1 MLINDGGGIIMKK
14 NITKKLAVALCATML
29 CGAFASVT
37 SAGQGAYSAPP
48 SFGFEGNTNT
58 DYTYDEDV
66 WTDEE
71 SNDYITVNPEETL
84 EEIYANCPEGYEVK
98 FIAWVNLETKTEG
111 RSYYYSKV
119 STQTGDEDSSFDE
132 GSVEP
137 AIAEVITVG
146 DLDKDGKITLNDV
159 SFTLKV
165 ALGVEEETQEII
177 KAADTNGNGKVDMD
191 DVGFILKY
199 SLGIYYAP

>member
-1 MLINDGGGIIMKK
+1 MRTK
-14 NITKKLAVALCATML
+14 ITKKLAVALCAAML
-29 CGAFASVT
+29 CGACVSVT
-37 SAGQGAYSAPP
+37 SAEQGAYSASP
-48 SFGFEGNTNT
+48 SFGLEGNTNT

-119 STQTGDEDSSFDE
+119 STPTGDVDSSFDE

>member
-1 MLINDGGGIIMKK
+1 M
-14 NITKKLAVALCATML
+14 
-29 CGAFASVT
+29 
-37 SAGQGAYSAPP
+37 
-48 SFGFEGNTNT
+48 
-58 DYTYDEDV
+58 
-66 WTDEE
+66 
-71 SNDYITVNPEETL
+71 
-84 EEIYANCPEGYEVK
+84 
-98 FIAWVNLETKTEG
+98 
-111 RSYYYSKV
+111 
-119 STQTGDEDSSFDE
+119 
-132 GSVEP
+132 
-137 AIAEVITVG
+137 G